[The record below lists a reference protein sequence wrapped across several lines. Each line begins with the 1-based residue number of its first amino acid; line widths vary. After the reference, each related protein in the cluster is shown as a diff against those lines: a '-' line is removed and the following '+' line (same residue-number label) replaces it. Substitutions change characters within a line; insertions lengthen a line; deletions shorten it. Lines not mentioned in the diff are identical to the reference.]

1 MPSKP
6 SRNTEIF
13 LANPY
18 ETYLN
23 ALGPSDEPEPF
34 VVVKESNSIR
44 SVVMD
49 INSKDS
55 IKSVV
60 NSGSAIAMMAEVV
73 CHELALCYD
82 PAVTILMQSANGGID
97 HSLGLA

>member
-1 MPSKP
+1 MPAKP
-6 SRNTEIF
+6 SCNTEIF
-13 LANPY
+13 LADPY

-34 VVVKESNSIR
+34 IVAKELNSIM
-44 SVVMD
+44 SVIMD

-55 IKSVV
+55 IESVID
-60 NSGSAIAMMAEVV
+60 GGLAIVIMAKAV
-73 CHELALCYD
+73 CHELALFYD
-82 PAVTILMQSANGGID
+82 PAITIPMQSANGGID